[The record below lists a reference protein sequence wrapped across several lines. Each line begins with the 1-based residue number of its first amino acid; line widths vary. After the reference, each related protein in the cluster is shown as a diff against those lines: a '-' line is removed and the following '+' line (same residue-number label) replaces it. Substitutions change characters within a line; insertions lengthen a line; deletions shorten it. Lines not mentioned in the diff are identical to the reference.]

1 MSYWGWKPYV
11 PVTERRAK
19 AAKAAKAAVLS
30 KKSSANLQPIAPH
43 RGAIAKSFWGQAW
56 CQNLE
61 RYSDFTNRL
70 PRGRTYVRNGSVI
83 DLRITSTGI
92 RAQVMG
98 SRLYT
103 VDATVS
109 AVPAKQWQAIAA
121 DCTGSIDSLV
131 ELLQGRLSN
140 AVMER
145 ICKPG
150 FGLFPAPNELQFSC
164 SCPDWAS
171 MCKHVAAVLYG
182 VSTRLDHEPE
192 LLFVLRQVDAK
203 DLVAQAGAGV
213 PQVKAGTTTKR
224 ILEETELADVFG
236 IEMAEIAHGAK
247 RGGTAPTASSDG
259 SRPKPPPAKSA
270 KRPVAGKSATKKKAA
285 ARKSQPAKNSPKA
298 SAGAT
303 KVVGKIAV
311 RKTGTG
317 KSAPARKPR
326 KAQKTPKD

>member
-1 MSYWGWKPYV
+1 MSNWGWKPYV
-11 PVTERRAK
+11 PAAARRAK
-19 AAKAAKAAVLS
+19 AAKAATKV
-30 KKSSANLQPIAPH
+30 KKDGVKLQPIAPY
-43 RGAIAKSFWGQAW
+43 RGAIAKTFWGKAW

-61 RYSDFTNRL
+61 RYSDFANRL

-109 AVPAKQWQAIAA
+109 TVPTNQWQAIVA

-150 FGLFPAPNELQFSC
+150 LGLFPAPSELQFSC
-164 SCPDWAS
+164 TCPDWAS

-182 VSTRLDHEPE
+182 VGTRLDREPE

-213 PQVKAGTTTKR
+213 PQVKSGTTTKR
-224 ILEETELADVFG
+224 ILVETELADVFG
-236 IEMAEIAHGAK
+236 IEMAEIAPRK
-247 RGGTAPTASSDG
+247 LRERTAPAAKSDS
-259 SRPKPPPAKSA
+259 SRPKLPRLKPA
-270 KRPVAGKSATKKKAA
+270 KRPVTSKSTAKKQAA
-285 ARKSQPAKNSPKA
+285 ARKSQPAKAMPKT
-298 SAGAT
+298 SSGVT
-303 KVVGKIAV
+303 DVVNKVVV

-317 KSAPARKPR
+317 KTPSARKPR
-326 KAQKTPKD
+326 KAQKTTKH